1 MLPLVVAAGL
11 FLLTAMTLLWL
22 LSLKLRDSSIVD
34 VFWGFGFV
42 AVYWVGFILVHSG
55 IIASQP
61 ISTRQLLV
69 GLLLTIW
76 GLRLTL
82 HILLRNWG
90 HGEDFRYAL
99 WRGKAGRT
107 WWWRSYFKVF
117 LLQGF
122 ILWLVSWPL
131 LAVLAGR
138 ISPSLGL
145 LDLLAVLVLGTGFF
159 FEAVGDYQLRRFKKD
174 PSKKGQLLTSGLW
187 RYTRHPNYFGD
198 ALVWWGFYLF
208 GAASGAWWTVF
219 SPLIMT
225 LLLRHV
231 SGVAMLER
239 TLRETKPGF
248 ANYIARTNAFFPGWP
263 KDIKDTEIENEVPA

>member
-22 LSLKLRDSSIVD
+22 LSLKLRDTSIVD
-34 VFWGFGFV
+34 LFWGFGFV
-42 AVYWVGFILVHSG
+42 AVYWIGFILVHSG

-61 ISTRQLLV
+61 VSTRQLLV
-69 GLLLTIW
+69 GFLLTIW

-82 HILLRNWG
+82 HILFRNWG

-99 WRGKAGRT
+99 WRGEAGQA

-138 ISPSLGL
+138 SSPSLGL
-145 LDLLAVLVLGTGFF
+145 LDLLAVLVWGIGFF
-159 FEAVGDYQLRRFKKD
+159 FEAVGDYQLRSFKNK
-174 PSKKGQLLTSGLW
+174 PTNKGQLLTSGLW

-198 ALVWWGFYLF
+198 ALVWWGIYLF
-208 GAASGAWWTVF
+208 AAASGAWLTIF
-219 SPLIMT
+219 SPFIMT
-225 LLLRHV
+225 FLLLRV

-239 TLRETKPGF
+239 TLRETKPGY
-248 ANYIARTNAFFPGWP
+248 ATYIARTNAFFPGWP
-263 KDIKDTEIENEVPA
+263 KDINDTEIENEVPA